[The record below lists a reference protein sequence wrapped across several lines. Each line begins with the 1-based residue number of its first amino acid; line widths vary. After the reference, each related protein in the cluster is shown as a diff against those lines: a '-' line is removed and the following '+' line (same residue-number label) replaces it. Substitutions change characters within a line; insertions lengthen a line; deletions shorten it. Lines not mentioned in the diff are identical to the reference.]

1 MIGKFDVLS
10 GELKTKVDQMMIK
23 MIKFETAANK
33 TSDFLINYNEFFG
46 YLLDEEKQQQ
56 VLPYDNAPR
65 NELKSEIFA

>member
-1 MIGKFDVLS
+1 
-10 GELKTKVDQMMIK
+10 

-56 VLPYDNAPR
+56 VLPYDNALR